1 MLQLREE
8 MAQRKREEKDTV
20 LPRAE
25 LEMFSRSVESVDED
39 LVDEELAMLD
49 DVHFRGIMLRVARGS
64 DLLIYAMF
72 AAL

>member
-8 MAQRKREEKDTV
+8 MAHRKREEKDTV

-49 DVHFRGIMLRVARGS
+49 DVLSSEKVEDGGAWG
-64 DLLIYAMF
+64 MF
-72 AAL
+72 YLERQ